1 MDRLALASHELLAAA
16 LRSPGAAPTG
26 LRRLVTGS
34 AARGLCVLATGV
46 ALVASTPLALGAKRS
61 TATRSA
67 AKASSARAPGA
78 RPRDPTRDALPPPG
92 PRFRP
97 PDQGVLFADDFSH
110 GLGAWTPDRDS
121 VWSIRAGML
130 RGDLPDGPQQR
141 AFLYA
146 GSQHWADYA
155 VDLDVCGI
163 RGVDKG
169 IAVRVQGES
178 GVGVDL
184 RGPGYHDVLLYQG
197 KIPLGQHRIDNG
209 NGMWHHLRVEARGP
223 RYRVWVNGTLVLDRK
238 DRRNAHPEG
247 RIALAAYTGGVGQ
260 CTLYFDNVVVTSPR

>member
-1 MDRLALASHELLAAA
+1 MDRLELASHELLEAAPF
-16 LRSPGAAPTG
+16 SSGAAPADP
-26 LRRLVTGS
+26 RRLVTGS
-34 AARGLCVLATGV
+34 AARGLCVLATSV
-46 ALVASTPLALGAKRS
+46 ALLASTPLALGAARS
-61 TATRSA
+61 TAIRPA
-67 AKASSARAPGA
+67 AKVSSA
-78 RPRDPTRDALPPPG
+78 RPRDPTRDALPLPG

-110 GLGAWTPDRDS
+110 GLQAWTPDRDG

-130 RGDLPDGPQQR
+130 RGDLPDVPQQR
-141 AFLYA
+141 AFVYA
-146 GSQHWADYA
+146 GSQHWTDYA

-197 KIPLGQHRIDNG
+197 KIPLGQRRIDNG